1 MAKKTSY
8 RFEAMLTL
16 NPEKGGAWLAVVRL
30 VNDEA
35 ETVTHFTQA
44 WKNASAG
51 KKYIKAMVQEL
62 TPRKS
67 VRMVAGEQLNEKG
80 KPVQFTGELLYKA

>member
-1 MAKKTSY
+1 MAKKTNY
-8 RFEAMLTL
+8 RFEALLTL

-30 VNDEA
+30 INGDDE
-35 ETVTHFTQA
+35 TTTHYTQA

-67 VRMVAGEQLNEKG
+67 VKMVAGEALNDKG
-80 KPVQFTGELLYKA
+80 KPVQFTGELIYKA

>member
-1 MAKKTSY
+1 MAKKTNY
-8 RFEAMLTL
+8 RFEALLTL

-30 VNDEA
+30 INGDDE
-35 ETVTHFTQA
+35 TTTHYTQA

-62 TPRKS
+62 NMPLRLA
-67 VRMVAGEQLNEKG
+67 MALEKG
-80 KPVQFTGELLYKA
+80 IEGKEKDELFPRCE